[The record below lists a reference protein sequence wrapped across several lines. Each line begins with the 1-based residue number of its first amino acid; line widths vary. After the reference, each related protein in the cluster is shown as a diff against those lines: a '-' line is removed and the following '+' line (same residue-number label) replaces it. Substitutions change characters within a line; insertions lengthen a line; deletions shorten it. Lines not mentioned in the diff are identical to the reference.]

1 MVKPI
6 KNAQNAKDAN
16 NTAVFSTDNNSGDT
30 VISDEQL
37 AFQLLN
43 SFASPIDSIFDEN
56 SRVSSKL
63 AKTTKTSLEPAENKA
78 NGVQNGANS
87 TDLKT
92 ARISQKARFRH
103 YKQNIGILTDIESYL
118 VCSNPP
124 RFVLGN
130 YPYGGKTSLIK
141 LFADFIAEN
150 ANPIK
155 FFNNRR
161 VYRISL
167 KVLEPNSAESEAFNE
182 YMVKYANNPKTCKNV
197 VLFADNPILTKK
209 MADFAD
215 TVAPVIFEVHS
226 NDEMDYIVDATDKI
240 SGSCSIVTLC
250 DSKSIVSSIIT
261 LVSNIEKD
269 KQFYVDRYGF
279 IPDSSALG
287 VIVKAY
293 LLNKSPLDVS
303 DDNVKRVVCDF
314 CTWAAVTLSPRI
326 NRRNIRVAP
335 TENDAYRYIKDGFN
349 LSRKDIE
356 IHKIAISAL
365 EAENRLR
372 ETKYNSNANSD
383 GENEVDETPNDTI
396 FSNDS
401 VDFPDLSDFSMIS
414 ADSDE
419 LPSTIQDMIEQCKQK
434 MAENNGSKTSDADSK
449 AKKEPVFRF
458 KSRSQL
464 EAAICRN
471 VIGQKDAISRC
482 VAPIIR
488 RKAGISLG
496 NKPIASFLFCGA
508 SGVGKTELAQSLAQ
522 AVFGD
527 KSKLL
532 RIDCGELQRE
542 SGTHRLLGADPG
554 YLGYN
559 PKKGGIL
566 VEWVKNN
573 PNSVILF
580 DEIEKASPDFYDN
593 VLLQLLDAGRVT
605 GGNGVTVDASG
616 TIIIAT
622 SNLGSQ
628 KVDEKGLKT
637 LGFCA
642 SKEGD
647 AYEENKKMLDEE
659 IISAVKKHFK
669 VELINRFDEIIPF
682 QLLTTSDLEAIFRLK
697 WGAYK
702 KTIKKNANI
711 IVNLDKKVPTVFA
724 EMSKVDK
731 YGARNMLRNINKM
744 LLDPIAD
751 MILNNNVGE
760 NRVIRVKVSEIV
772 ENKSGSDKLIT
783 TTHKT
788 NENDGK
794 LLFEAC

>member
-1 MVKPI
+1 MVETI
-6 KNAQNAKDAN
+6 KNTKNAKDTN
-16 NTAVFSTDNNSGDT
+16 NTTVFTNSGDGTT
-30 VISDEQL
+30 VISEEQL

-43 SFASPIDSIFDEN
+43 SFASPIGSTFNEN
-56 SRVSSKL
+56 SPVSPKIAKASKIG
-63 AKTTKTSLEPAENKA
+63 LEPAKNKA
-78 NGVQNGANS
+78 NGVKNEAS
-87 TDLKT
+87 LADFKT
-92 ARISQKARFRH
+92 AKISQKSRFKH

-118 VCSNPP
+118 ACSNPP
-124 RFVLGN
+124 RFVIGN
-130 YPYGGKTSLIK
+130 YPYGGKTELIK

-155 FFNNRR
+155 FFNNRH

-167 KVLEPNSAESEAFNE
+167 KVLEPESAEFEAFNK
-182 YMVKYANNPKTCKNV
+182 YMAEYANNPKMCKNV
-197 VLFADNPILTKK
+197 VLFADNPNITKK
-209 MADFAD
+209 MADFDD
-215 TVAPVIFEVHS
+215 TVAPVILEVHS
-226 NDEMDYIVDATDKI
+226 NSEMDYILDATDKI
-240 SGSCSIVTLC
+240 SGSCSAVTLC

-261 LVSNIEKD
+261 LISNVEKD
-269 KQFYVDRYGF
+269 SQFYVDRYGF
-279 IPDSSALG
+279 VPDSFALA
-287 VIVKAY
+287 VIIKAY
-293 LLNKSPLDVS
+293 FLGKSPLDVS
-303 DDNVKRVVCDF
+303 DDNVKRIICDF

-326 NRRNIRVAP
+326 NRRNIRVEP
-335 TENDAYRYIKDGFN
+335 TENDAYRYIKEGFN

-356 IHKIAISAL
+356 VHKIAISAL
-365 EAENRLR
+365 EAENRLK
-372 ETKYNSNANSD
+372 EAKYHSNTDSNGED
-383 GENEVDETPNDTI
+383 GVDETPADSI

-401 VDFPDLSDFSMIS
+401 ADFPDFSMIPV
-414 ADSDE
+414 DSDDM
-419 LPSTIQDMIEQCKQK
+419 PSTIQDIIEQCKQK
-434 MAENNGSKTSDADSK
+434 MAENNSSKASDADSK

-496 NKPIASFLFCGA
+496 NKPIASLLFCGA

-659 IISAVKKHFK
+659 ILSAVKKHFK

-697 WGAYK
+697 WGIYK
-702 KTIKKNANI
+702 KTIRENANI
-711 IVNLDKKVPTVFA
+711 TVNLDKKVPTVFA

-731 YGARNMLRNINKM
+731 YGARNMLRSINKM

-751 MILNNNVGE
+751 MIINHEVSKNG
-760 NRVIRVKVSEIV
+760 VIRVKVNEIV
-772 ENKSGSDKLIT
+772 ENKSGNNTLIT

-788 NENDGK
+788 GENSEK